1 MYIIIIITIIIL
13 KIIIICNDDIL
24 SLIEIEA
31 DDVSR
36 LPGMESPVRRGAVS

>member
-1 MYIIIIITIIIL
+1 MYIIIIVIIIV
-13 KIIIICNDDIL
+13 IIVIIICNDDI